1 MHNLF
6 YLQSSSGTLVWANF
20 EGGLAIVLF
29 GFGCDTVLELIVLP
43 LVILGRRLGKVGV
56 AVVV

>member
-1 MHNLF
+1 
-6 YLQSSSGTLVWANF
+6 LVWANF
-20 EGGLAIVLF
+20 GGGLATVLF